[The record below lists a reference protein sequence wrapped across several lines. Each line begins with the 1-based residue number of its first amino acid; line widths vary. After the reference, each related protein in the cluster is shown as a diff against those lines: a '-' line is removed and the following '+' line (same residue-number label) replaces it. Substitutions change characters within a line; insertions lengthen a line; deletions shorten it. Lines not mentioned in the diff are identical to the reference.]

1 MKTDVII
8 IGAGPAG
15 LTAAIYAR
23 RAGKSVK
30 IIEKSTFGGQM
41 TYSPKIE
48 NYPAFEAISGIE
60 LADKMVTQT
69 LSLGA
74 EIELEEVVSVVKN
87 GEGDFT
93 VTTTD
98 GEHSAASVI
107 IAAGAEHRRL
117 GLEGEDDL
125 VGNGVSFCA
134 VCDGAFYA
142 GQTVA
147 VIGGGNSAV
156 VEASLLAETSKKVV
170 VVQNLSALTAESA
183 AVDALLAHDNV
194 EVICDTVVESY
205 IVKDGAF
212 SGLALKNAAGERS
225 ELAVDGVFI
234 AIGLAPANAPFS
246 KVGAIDARGYI
257 EAGESCATGTDG
269 VFAVGDCRTKAVR
282 QISTATADGAV
293 AAVSACRYLDSLK

>member
-1 MKTDVII
+1 MKTDIII

-48 NYPAFEAISGIE
+48 NYPAFDAISGIE
-60 LADKMVTQT
+60 LADKMVTQA
-69 LSLGA
+69 LALGA

-125 VGNGVSFCA
+125 IGNGVSFCA
-134 VCDGAFYA
+134 VCDGAFYT
-142 GQTVA
+142 GQHA
-147 VIGGGNSAV
+147 AMIGGVLIYRFIPAWKQQSCPPEPAHHPASA
-156 VEASLLAETSKKVV
+156 
-170 VVQNLSALTAESA
+170 
-183 AVDALLAHDNV
+183 H
-194 EVICDTVVESY
+194 
-205 IVKDGAF
+205 
-212 SGLALKNAAGERS
+212 
-225 ELAVDGVFI
+225 
-234 AIGLAPANAPFS
+234 P
-246 KVGAIDARGYI
+246 
-257 EAGESCATGTDG
+257 
-269 VFAVGDCRTKAVR
+269 CRHP
-282 QISTATADGAV
+282 
-293 AAVSACRYLDSLK
+293 

>member
-1 MKTDVII
+1 MKTDIII

-30 IIEKSTFGGQM
+30 ILEKSTFGGQM

-48 NYPAFEAISGIE
+48 NYPAFDAISGIE
-60 LADKMVTQT
+60 LADRMVTQA
-69 LSLGA
+69 LALGA
-74 EIELEEVVSVVKN
+74 DVELEEVVSVTKN

-93 VTTTD
+93 VTTAD

-117 GLEGEDDL
+117 GLEGEEAL
-125 VGNGVSFCA
+125 IGNGVSFCA

-170 VVQNLSALTAESA
+170 VVQNLATLTAEAA

-194 EVICDTVVESY
+194 EVICNSVVESY
-205 IVKDGAF
+205 IVNDGAF
-212 SGLALKNAAGERS
+212 GGLVLKNTAGERS
-225 ELAVDGVFI
+225 ELIVDGAFI
-234 AIGLAPANAPFS
+234 AIGLAPANAPFG
-246 KVGAIDARGYI
+246 KVGAIDERGYI
-257 EAGESCATGTDG
+257 AAGESCSTGTDG
-269 VFAVGDCRTKAVR
+269 VFAVGDCRTKTVR
-282 QISTATADGAV
+282 QISTAAADGAV
-293 AAVSACRYLDSLK
+293 AAVSACRYIDSLK

>member
-1 MKTDVII
+1 MKTDIII

-60 LADKMVTQT
+60 LADKMVTQA

-125 VGNGVSFCA
+125 IGNGVSFCA

-170 VVQNLSALTAESA
+170 VVQNLSTLTAESA
-183 AVDALLAHDNV
+183 AVDALLAHNNV

-205 IVKDGAF
+205 IVNDGAF
-212 SGLALKNAAGERS
+212 SGLVLKNAAGERS
-225 ELAVDGVFI
+225 ELIVDGVFI

-269 VFAVGDCRTKAVR
+269 VFAVGDCRTKSVR

>member
-1 MKTDVII
+1 MKTDIII

-30 IIEKSTFGGQM
+30 ILEKSPFGGQM
-41 TYSPKIE
+41 TYSPKID
-48 NYPAFEAISGIE
+48 NYPAFDAISGIE
-60 LADKMVTQT
+60 LADKMVTQVI
-69 LSLGA
+69 SLGA
-74 EIELEEVVSVVKN
+74 QIELEEVVSVSKN

-125 VGNGVSFCA
+125 IGNGVSFCA

-170 VVQNLSALTAESA
+170 VVQNLATLTAEA
-183 AVDALLAHDNV
+183 AAIDALLSHDNV
-194 EVICDTVVESY
+194 EVICNTVVEEY
-205 IVKDGAF
+205 IVNGGAF
-212 SGLALKNAAGERS
+212 GGLVLKNTAGERR
-225 ELAVDGVFI
+225 ELIVDGVFI
-234 AIGLAPANAPFS
+234 AIGLAPENEPF
-246 KVGAIDARGYI
+246 GAVSSIDARGYI
-257 EAGESCATGTDG
+257 EAGESCATGVDG